1 MGVVLIGVG
10 ALVCVATVLIAVLR
24 LPLAVLTVVVVVA
37 LLAVLVGGFLL
48 TRRSF
53 VVRLSEEGFR
63 VRFVRGAG
71 VKQGRWLDVV
81 DAVTAEVAGSPCVV
95 LRRRDGRSTTIPVE
109 MLAGDRDTFVR
120 DVQEHLQHGHGL
132 RRLG

>member
-1 MGVVLIGVG
+1 
-10 ALVCVATVLIAVLR
+10 
-24 LPLAVLTVVVVVA
+24 VVA

-109 MLAGDRDTFVR
+109 MLAGDRDAFVR